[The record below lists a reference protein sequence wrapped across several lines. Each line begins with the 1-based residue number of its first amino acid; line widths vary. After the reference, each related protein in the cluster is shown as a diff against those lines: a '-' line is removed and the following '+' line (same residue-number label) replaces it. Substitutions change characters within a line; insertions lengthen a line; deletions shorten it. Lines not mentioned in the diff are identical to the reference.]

1 LPWSVSPHLARI
13 GLSNSIQQDG
23 KVVKYMEALLKNTS
37 IEACHDSEAK
47 ILKYKECL
55 PS

>member
-23 KVVKYMEALLKNTS
+23 KVEVYGS
-37 IEACHDSEAK
+37 IIEKHIQEACHDSEAK